1 VKKITKLIDKDP
13 AEASGRIQPPFRQP
27 EIQLL
32 VTRGWEDYELLDSGG
47 GEKLERFGPYILV
60 RPEHQAIWAKSLP
73 DERWQKIHAV
83 LKPTGEESGGRW
95 ESHQP
100 LKTPWKMRYKDLRF
114 ICFTAN
120 SRHVGVFPEQ
130 SPHWDWM
137 RERIMRQNPSATN
150 PVKVLNLFGYT
161 GLSTLVASQAGA
173 HVTHVDASKKTILLA
188 RENQSLS
195 GLNERPI
202 RWLVD
207 DAFKFVRREA
217 RRGSKYDGIVLDPPK
232 FGRGPQGQVWELF
245 ESLPEL
251 LQNCRKI
258 LSDHPLFI
266 ILTAYAIRA
275 SAVTAFYA
283 LEETVAK
290 LGGKVESGELALE
303 EKSSGKLLSTA
314 IYARWEADESSI
326 KRGT

>member
-1 VKKITKLIDKDP
+1 VRKIKKPLPT
-13 AEASGRIQPPFRQP
+13 EATEKSDRKRLPLHQPG
-27 EIQLL
+27 IQLL
-32 VTRGWEDYELLDSGG
+32 VTRGWEDYELLDSGSG
-47 GEKLERFGPYILV
+47 QKLERFGPYTLV

-73 DERWQKIHAV
+73 EERWQQIHAV
-83 LKPTGEESGGRW
+83 LQPTGDESGGSW
-95 ESHQP
+95 EKHRP

-137 RERIMRQNPSATN
+137 RERIARPNPSAAN

-161 GLSTLVASQAGA
+161 GLATLAASLAGA
-173 HVTHVDASKKTILLA
+173 QVTHVDASKKSILLA

-195 GLNERPI
+195 GLDERPI

-207 DAFKFVRREA
+207 DAFKFVRREV

-245 ESLPEL
+245 DSLPEL
-251 LQNCRKI
+251 LQNCRQI
-258 LSDHPLFI
+258 LSDRPLFI

-275 SAVTAFYA
+275 SAVTVFYA
-283 LEETVAK
+283 LEEAVAK

-314 IYARWEADESSI
+314 IYARWEADV
-326 KRGT
+326 